1 MQTSIPRSIAKQHNY
16 DQSHENIDETKKKS
30 MKNVVAGSL
39 FGTALE
45 TYDLYLY
52 GTAAA
57 LIFAPLFFPGTDEA
71 VSRLAA
77 LASFAIS
84 FVARPLGSLVLGHF
98 GDRIGRKKLL
108 YLTLIVMGLSTVGIG
123 LLPTYASAGIWAPI
137 ALCVLRFIQGFAFA
151 GEYSGAVLML
161 LEHAPRRKRG
171 FYAAINNI
179 GPVFGFITS
188 AGLLMLVSS
197 VLSNQDFYS
206 WGWRIPFI
214 ASLALLIVGVFV
226 RSKVPES
233 PVFQKAAEKYAIDKL
248 PRQSPA
254 MRLFARYPKQLLLV
268 AGANICHFSTFYL
281 FTVFALS
288 YGKKELGLS
297 NAFVLSVAMIAI
309 CTHLVIVPVAGALAD
324 RIGRRKMMLIGFLVT
339 ALAAFPFWHLF
350 STGEF
355 LPMVAGSCLF
365 MAGYGLVYGAVPSF
379 TGEAFGPSVRFTG
392 FAMSTNI
399 GGIIGGGTAP
409 IVGAYLLSQF
419 GSPYAIAIYTVVLA
433 ALSALCVFLSAE
445 TKDIDIS
452 DE

>member
-1 MQTSIPRSIAKQHNY
+1 MQTSLLSNSETH
-16 DQSHENIDETKKKS
+16 HEHVDDEKKKS

-71 VSRLAA
+71 VSRLAS

-108 YLTLIVMGLSTVGIG
+108 YLTLIIMGLSTVGIG
-123 LLPTYASAGIWAPI
+123 LLPTYASVGIWAPI
-137 ALCVLRFIQGFAFA
+137 MLCVLRFIQGFAFA

-179 GPVFGFITS
+179 GPVFGFIAS
-188 AGLLMLVSS
+188 AGLLLIVSS
-197 VLSNQDFYS
+197 LLSVEDFYK

-214 ASLALLIVGVFV
+214 ASLALLVVGVFV
-226 RSKVPES
+226 RSKVAES
-233 PVFQKAAEKYAIDKL
+233 PVFEKTAEKRAAAKGPNL
-248 PRQSPA
+248 SPA
-254 MRLFARYPKQLLLV
+254 MRLFTKYPKQLLLV

-288 YGKKELGLS
+288 YGQKELGLS
-297 NAFVLSVAMIAI
+297 NAFVLSVAMVAI
-309 CTHLVIVPVAGALAD
+309 CTHLVIVPFAGAMAD
-324 RIGRRKMMLIGFLVT
+324 RLGRRTMMLIGFAVT

-350 STGEF
+350 STGQF
-355 LPMVAGSCLF
+355 LPMVLGSCLF

-379 TGEAFGPSVRFTG
+379 TGEAFGPSARFTG
-392 FAMSTNI
+392 FAMATNV

-409 IVGAYLLSQF
+409 IVGAYLLSHY
-419 GSPYAIAIYTVVLA
+419 GSPYAISVYTVVLA
-433 ALSALCVFLSAE
+433 AISALCVYLSAE
-445 TKDIDIS
+445 TRTINIT